1 LNTPF
6 AEPGSAPG
14 VPGSVDFYDPAL
26 FALDGRIGRVRYF
39 AYCCAMSGL
48 GLLAAGVIVLACA
61 GVTMMLLLG
70 LLYVMIVG
78 ASLILFVR
86 RLHDLDRSGW
96 MSLLL
101 LIPLV
106 NVALSLYA
114 TFAPGTSGLN
124 RFGQA
129 PKPNSQKLVAAAVGA
144 PFFIVMLSCAAPMI
158 PALRDLEHGGMA
170 RQPPASEVVAEA
182 NAAGPS

>member
-14 VPGSVDFYDPAL
+14 VPCSVDFYDPAL

-39 AYCCAMSGL
+39 AYCCAMSCL
-48 GLLAAGVIVLACA
+48 CLLAAGVIVLACA
-61 GVTMMLLLG
+61 GVAMMLLLG
-70 LLYVMIVG
+70 LLYLMTVG

-114 TFAPGTSGLN
+114 TFAPGTSGSN

-129 PKPNSQKLVAAAVGA
+129 PKPNSQKLVAAAVAA
-144 PFFIVMLSCAAPMI
+144 PFFIVMLSFAPAMI
-158 PALRDLEHGGMA
+158 PSLRNLDHSGMA
-170 RQPPASEVVAEA
+170 RQPVASEVVAEA
-182 NAAGPS
+182 NAAGPT

>member
-1 LNTPF
+1 LNIPF

-14 VPGSVDFYDPAL
+14 VPSRVDFYDPAL

-39 AYCCAMSGL
+39 AYCCAMSGIC
-48 GLLAAGVIVLACA
+48 LLAAGVIVLACA
-61 GVTMMLLLG
+61 GVPAILLLG
-70 LLYVMIVG
+70 LLYVMTVG
-78 ASLILFVR
+78 ASLVLFVR

-114 TFAPGTSGLN
+114 TFAPGTSGPN

-129 PKPNSQKLVAAAVGA
+129 PKPNSPKLVAAAVAA
-144 PFFIVMLSCAAPMI
+144 PFFIVMLSFSAAMV
-158 PALRDLEHGGMA
+158 PALRNLDYSGMP
-170 RQPPASEVVAEA
+170 REPVASGIVAEA
-182 NAAGPS
+182 NAAGPI